1 MTGAAGP
8 VPAPATVRRVAAPAV
23 AVAERADPPV
33 PPGLTGWVTL
43 AEPGESEPDERPR
56 SLRRVLAP
64 IVAAAVVVVIAVSAA
79 GWLVGRHIAE
89 QQAVRDVA
97 ELTDVL
103 ADDVI
108 QPGLTD
114 AMLTD
119 PVVAR
124 RRLDPLVRSRLS
136 DGALV
141 RVKLWTPSGRII
153 YSDEPRLVGASF
165 PLEAD
170 AAQTL
175 DDARISA
182 GISDLGRPENR
193 YERDD
198 GKLLEVYR
206 PVWTPKHQPLLF
218 EAYFRYDLVSQRS
231 GVLWR
236 GFGGVML
243 ASLAGLMLL
252 LVPLAWALLAAVRR
266 GRRQRE
272 RLTVRALEA
281 SLDERRRIAA
291 GLHDGIVQELVA
303 ASFAVAAKADV
314 AAGQGDRGLTDD
326 LESVAAT
333 LRDGIGGLR
342 SLLVDIYPPSLQG
355 SGLAA
360 ALRDL
365 ARTTVGLGVVTD
377 IDDAVAD
384 TLDAT
389 SQEAAYRVAQEALRN
404 ASKHASADHVSI
416 TLHAMDEVTA
426 GLEIDDD
433 GRGFRP
439 QPPAPRG
446 TVTDSGAHFGLRLMT
461 DAARRSGARLLIRG
475 APGRGTTIRMELIRT

>member
-1 MTGAAGP
+1 M
-8 VPAPATVRRVAAPAV
+8 
-23 AVAERADPPV
+23 
-33 PPGLTGWVTL
+33 TGWVVL
-43 AEPGESEPDERPR
+43 AESGDPEPDERPT

-64 IVAAAVVVVIAVSAA
+64 IAVAAVVVAIAVSAA

-89 QQAVRDVA
+89 QQAVHDVA

-119 PVVAR
+119 AALAR
-124 RRLDPLVRSRLS
+124 RRLDPLIRSRLS
-136 DGALV
+136 DGAMV
-141 RVKLWTPSGRII
+141 RVKLWTPSGRIV
-153 YSDEPRLVGASF
+153 YSDEPRLVGATF
-165 PLEAD
+165 PLEPD

-175 DDARISA
+175 ADTRISA

-206 PVWTPKHQPLLF
+206 PVWTPNRQPLLF

-231 GVLWR
+231 SELWR

-252 LVPLAWALLAAVRR
+252 LVPLAWTLLAALRR
-266 GRRQRE
+266 GRLQRE
-272 RLTVRALEA
+272 QLTVRALDA

-291 GLHDGIVQELVA
+291 GLHDGIVQDLAA
-303 ASFAVAAKADV
+303 ASFAVAAKADH
-314 AAGQGDRGLTDD
+314 AAAQGNRGLTDD
-326 LESVAAT
+326 FGAVAAT
-333 LRDGIGGLR
+333 LRAGIAGMR
-342 SLLVDIYPPSLQG
+342 SLLVDIYPPNLQG

-365 ARTTVGLGVVTD
+365 ARTSVGAGVVTH
-377 IDDAVAD
+377 IDVAVAD
-384 TLDAT
+384 GLDAT

-404 ASKHASADHVSI
+404 AAKHASADHVSI
-416 TLHAMDEVTA
+416 SLRALDEATA
-426 GLEIDDD
+426 WLEIDDD

-439 QPPAPRG
+439 PNPSASSSSVDDPG
-446 TVTDSGAHFGLRLMT
+446 SHFGLRLMT

-475 APGRGTTIRMELIRT
+475 APGRGTTIRMELKRP